1 MKAIA
6 VKRGPKGFKATICIC
21 SVKPLKKLFIY
32 VNVKI
37 AANTNT
43 LRVEVLKKLLCE
55 KVFNWQSS

>member
-6 VKRGPKGFKATICIC
+6 VHFCIC
-21 SVKPLKKLFIY
+21 SVKPLKKKLFIY

-43 LRVEVLKKLLCE
+43 LRVDVLKKLLCE
-55 KVFNWQSS
+55 KVFNW